1 MSITPDELKQYS
13 VFEDVLERPE
23 PLLKMDILEAETYI
37 NKKISKPLTELV
49 PLPGTLQLAL
59 LKVAQYFA
67 LVNSDESINK
77 GYKSEKIGDYSYTLS
92 DGSSVSVPDVSDLI
106 ADFIDVTVPTEG
118 NVFLR
123 MRAL

>member
-1 MSITPDELKQYS
+1 MSITPEELKQYS
-13 VFEDVLERPE
+13 VFEDVLERPD

-37 NKKISKPLTELV
+37 NKKISKPLKELV
-49 PLPGTLQLAL
+49 PLPETLKLAL

>member
-37 NKKISKPLTELV
+37 NKKISKPLKELV
-49 PLPGTLQLAL
+49 PLPETLKLAL